1 MTYTNRLKRGFYR
14 KGPDYRFDDQVDF
27 TDIKETFGFR
37 TMTVGKW
44 VTKEER
50 FISANLI
57 YDALADL
64 AQILQLP
71 PTALGLRG
79 KLNFA
84 FGHGGQ
90 QHVQAHYNSAT
101 QTLALAKNAGGGA
114 LAHEWFHAFDHH
126 ISRHLFPRHSAYFFA
141 SKLWLEHSIDTNHPL
156 NLALDSFYKSV
167 FLKNDGQQANQYV
180 RQSMLADKQHGQFYM
195 SMPEELAARCF
206 EACIAKQ
213 ENIKNT
219 FLVGGLQHSA
229 LIYPDDEHL
238 QVSQGAL
245 EYYFYNLGVLLSNKA
260 V

>member
-1 MTYTNRLKRGFYR
+1 MNYTNRLKRGFYR
-14 KGPDYRFDDQVDF
+14 HGPNYRFDDQVDF

-71 PTALGLRG
+71 PEALGLRG

-90 QHVQAHYNSAT
+90 QNVQAHYNSAT

-126 ISRHLFPRHSAYFFA
+126 ISRHLFPRHHAQFFA
-141 SKLWLEHSIDTNHPL
+141 SKLWLEHTVDTTHTL
-156 NLALDSFYKSV
+156 NLALNNFYKSV
-167 FLKNDGQQANQYV
+167 FLQSDGKHANQYV
-180 RQSMLADKQHGQFYM
+180 KQSMLADKKHGQFYM

-206 EACIAKQ
+206 EACIDQ
-213 ENIKNT
+213 NSNIKNT
-219 FLVGGLQHSA
+219 FLVGGLQHST
-229 LIYPDDEHL
+229 LIYPDDEHI
-238 QVSQGAL
+238 QISCSAL
-245 EYYFYNLGVLLSNKA
+245 EYYFHGLGLLLSR
-260 V
+260 